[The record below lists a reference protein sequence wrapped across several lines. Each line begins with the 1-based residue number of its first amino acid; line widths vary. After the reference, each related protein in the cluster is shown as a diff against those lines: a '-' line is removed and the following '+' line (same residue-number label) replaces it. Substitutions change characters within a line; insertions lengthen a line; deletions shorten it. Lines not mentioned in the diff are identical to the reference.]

1 LYHTNKYIKYIID
14 KNISLLNKKFVGIH
28 GITEFYGLVIWYYYN
43 KLNIHDW
50 EDINILEGQFINF
63 IEKLDYYYNPSRPGY
78 KYKDMAFIKKIIT
91 FLNKYGYSVDVNN
104 LDYTIKSV
112 LTDVINKRG
121 KYTKKYL

>member
-1 LYHTNKYIKYIID
+1 
-14 KNISLLNKKFVGIH
+14 
-28 GITEFYGLVIWYYYN
+28 
-43 KLNIHDW
+43 
-50 EDINILEGQFINF
+50 
-63 IEKLDYYYNPSRPGY
+63 
-78 KYKDMAFIKKIIT
+78 MAFIKKIIT